1 MNKEINEQMKIQIR
15 NIRINKRNNY
25 IRINKRINQ
34 RIKGTRQLKDSSTK
48 KVKQIKSTE
57 Y

>member
-34 RIKGTRQLKDSSTK
+34 RIKKDSLKIAQLKRLNR
-48 KVKQIKSTE
+48 
-57 Y
+57 